1 MKRKNLNF
9 ISLLKTKMPV
19 VFKSTMIIILGV
31 FVGISIAVAQTPS
44 NPLPP
49 LKSKIESVEIA
60 KQELVP
66 LKAYLEQFIGGNPNP
81 NDPVFKRSTVLFGI
95 YTHIV
100 NFENDP
106 DYDMYLIL
114 ISAYPMNDPTPHVG
128 STTVKNIE
136 KFYKGQWYD
145 EFTEVVNKLRI

>member
-1 MKRKNLNF
+1 MKKKDYSLSWFACDGSCN
-9 ISLLKTKMPV
+9 ISLLFFTV
-19 VFKSTMIIILGV
+19 VFMFAGLLQSK
-31 FVGISIAVAQTPS
+31 AQTPS

-66 LKAYLEQFIGGNPNP
+66 LKAYLEQFQGGNPNP
-81 NDPVFKRSTVLFGI
+81 NDPVFKRSIVLFGI

-106 DYDMYLIL
+106 AYDMNLIL
-114 ISAYPMNDPTPHVG
+114 FSAYPMNDPTPHVG
-128 STTVKNIE
+128 STAVKNIE
-136 KFYKGQWYD
+136 KFYNGQWYD
-145 EFTEVVNKLRI
+145 EFTEVVNKLRA